1 MHDEHNSSFCAPN
14 IGNPKRNI
22 EMQIAQSHQATPSK
36 LFLVDE
42 IYAPS
47 LNPSAA
53 NLADAKAAIEAQQ
66 HTKAIN
72 ELHRFLESSCD
83 CV

>member
-1 MHDEHNSSFCAPN
+1 
-14 IGNPKRNI
+14 
-22 EMQIAQSHQATPSK
+22 MQIAQSHQASPSK
-36 LFLVDE
+36 IFLVDE

-47 LNPSAA
+47 LNTAA

>member
-1 MHDEHNSSFCAPN
+1 
-14 IGNPKRNI
+14 
-22 EMQIAQSHQATPSK
+22 MQIAQSHQASPSNF
-36 LFLVDE
+36 FLVDE

-47 LNPSAA
+47 LNTAA

>member
-22 EMQIAQSHQATPSK
+22 EMQIAQSHQASPSNF
-36 LFLVDE
+36 FLVDE

-47 LNPSAA
+47 LNTAA

>member
-1 MHDEHNSSFCAPN
+1 
-14 IGNPKRNI
+14 
-22 EMQIAQSHQATPSK
+22 MQIVQSHQPAPSK
-36 LFLVDE
+36 HFLVDE

-47 LNPSAA
+47 LSTPAA
-53 NLADAKAAIEAQQ
+53 KLADAKASEEAQ
-66 HTKAIN
+66 HLKAIN

>member
-1 MHDEHNSSFCAPN
+1 
-14 IGNPKRNI
+14 
-22 EMQIAQSHQATPSK
+22 MQIVESYQAVSSQH
-36 LFLVDE
+36 FLIDE

-47 LNPSAA
+47 LNNAA
-53 NLADAKAAIEAQQ
+53 PNAKAFAEEQQ
-66 HTKAIN
+66 HLKAIN

>member
-1 MHDEHNSSFCAPN
+1 
-14 IGNPKRNI
+14 
-22 EMQIAQSHQATPSK
+22 MQIAQSYQPASSK
-36 LFLVDE
+36 HFLVDE

-47 LNPSAA
+47 LSASAA
-53 NLADAKAAIEAQQ
+53 NLKSSKAAAEAQQ
-66 HTKAIN
+66 QLKAIT

>member
-1 MHDEHNSSFCAPN
+1 
-14 IGNPKRNI
+14 
-22 EMQIAQSHQATPSK
+22 MQIAESFQSSSSRH
-36 LFLVDE
+36 FLMDE

-47 LNPSAA
+47 LNPSDSSSASSKETEET
-53 NLADAKAAIEAQQ
+53 NNHI
-66 HTKAIN
+66 KAIN

>member
-1 MHDEHNSSFCAPN
+1 
-14 IGNPKRNI
+14 
-22 EMQIAQSHQATPSK
+22 MQIVESYQAASSK
-36 LFLVDE
+36 HFLIDE

-47 LNPSAA
+47 LSHAS
-53 NLADAKAAIEAQQ
+53 DTSKAAAEEQQ
-66 HTKAIN
+66 HLKAIN